1 MYASDATPI
10 SIDVQFIHSA
20 PVEMYELRRMLFS
33 HQQEV
38 AVYVAV
44 HSNCEI
50 WCNAMIHA
58 VGAGLYGVALL
69 TEEPLVRERLWQNVR
84 IILRQME
91 ADGWRVFSMEVNNKI
106 CAFLSKGNSHHANWQ
121 MAEDC
126 ESWRQKGMDAI
137 DAWLMTLP
145 VPEAKLTYPS
155 ERRLKKSNQ
164 CSS

>member
-1 MYASDATPI
+1 MHDEQIECPFANEYP
-10 SIDVQFIHSA
+10 A
-20 PVEMYELRRMLFS
+20 PVKMYELRRMLFVS
-33 HQQEV
+33 HQEV
-38 AVYVAV
+38 VVYVDA
-44 HSNCEI
+44 HSNCKS
-50 WCNAMIHA
+50 WFNAMIHA

-69 TEEPLVRERLWQNVR
+69 TEAPLVRERLWQNVR

-91 ADGWRVFSMEVNNKI
+91 ADGWRVFSMEVNNKF
-106 CAFLSKGNSHHANWQ
+106 CAFISKGNSAHAKWQ
-121 MAEDC
+121 MVKDREG
-126 ESWRQKGMDAI
+126 WRQKGMDAI